1 VRLRTLD
8 LADRTTALDVLRVQR
23 AAYARE
29 AALLGDDR
37 IPPLHES
44 LAELQST
51 RLHWLGADERGR
63 LLGAV
68 AWSQEP
74 GPVDVHR
81 LVVDPSQHRRGLG
94 RALVQAVLDRTTG
107 PVVVSTGRDNTPAL
121 RLYASLG
128 FVEDPVP
135 VEVVPGLWVVRL
147 SLAREATSSTS
158 CPAPSSR

>member
-8 LADRTTALDVLRVQR
+8 LADRTTALDVLRIQR

-29 AALLGDDR
+29 AELIGDDR

-44 LAELQST
+44 LDELQST
-51 RLHWLGADERGR
+51 RLRWLGVHGGDGVVERPP

-68 AWSQEP
+68 AWTEEP
-74 GPVDVHR
+74 APVDVHR
-81 LVVDPSQHRRGLG
+81 LVVAPGQHRRGLG
-94 RALVQAVLDRTTG
+94 RMLVTAVLDRTTG
-107 PVVVSTGRDNTPAL
+107 PVVVSTGRDNTPAR

-128 FVEDPVP
+128 FVEDPAA
-135 VEVVPGLWVVRL
+135 VEVLPGLWVVRL

-158 CPAPSSR
+158 